1 MIVRGFDTKAALF
14 DKAVAEPFRKVFDEY
29 IVKLERRSGG
39 QADMERLTRD
49 YIESLFVF
57 LTSHRDVGR
66 ALVSAYLFE
75 AEATEQIESPF
86 TEVLARLDMMG
97 EAALAEGG
105 ITSVPVGINIRVVLG
120 MVVSMALLPDLFFGP
135 GHRRPATSRIVDEM
149 VAMMWYGNTT
159 RPQT

>member
-1 MIVRGFDTKAALF
+1 V
-14 DKAVAEPFRKVFDEY
+14 
-29 IVKLERRSGG
+29 
-39 QADMERLTRD
+39 

-135 GHRRPATSRIVDEM
+135 GQRRPATSRIVDEM